1 MLIDG
6 IVSSNDASSVAPGPA
21 TSASPGNVLEIQI
34 LGPQPGLSESES
46 VGMGPSNLCFNK
58 PPGDSHAC

>member
-34 LGPQPGLSESES
+34 LGPQPGLSESEI